1 MPTDPLPSWNE
12 GAVKARFVD
21 FVRRVTTE
29 ATPDFVPAP
38 DRIAVFDNDGTLW
51 PEQPICIQFVFA
63 FDRLKSLAHVHPEL
77 RKTEPFR
84 TVLEGGLNILV
95 TLDANGI
102 IEIIKATQSGM
113 STEQFSDIVA
123 GWLSTAKD
131 PRFGRF
137 YTDLVYQPMLE
148 LLDYLRANEFKSFIV
163 SGTGADFIRVFAEET
178 YRIPPE
184 RVVGSTTVVEFRL
197 GESGP
202 MLMKIPEVEVLSDGA
217 GKPMAIDRFIG
228 RRPIFAFGNS
238 DGDKEMLVWTAAGSG
253 PHLVGLLHHT
263 DAKRE
268 WAYDRD
274 SEVGRLDKALDLAGV
289 KDWTVVDMATD
300 WNNVFP
306 PPRDAVETG

>member
-113 STEQFSDIVA
+113 STEQFSGIVA
-123 GWLSTAKD
+123 EWLETAKD
-131 PRFGRF
+131 PRFGRI

-148 LLDYLRANEFKSFIV
+148 LLEYLRANDFKIFIV
-163 SGTGADFIRVFAEET
+163 SGTGADFIRVFAEKT

-184 RVVGSTTVVEFRL
+184 QVVGSTSVAEFTV
-197 GESGP
+197 GEAGP
-202 MLMKIPEVEVLSDGA
+202 VLMKTAEVEVLNDGP
-217 GKPMAIDRFIG
+217 GKPEAIDRFIG

-238 DGDKEMLVWTAAGSG
+238 DGDKEMLEWTAAGPG
-253 PHLVGLLHHT
+253 VRFVGLLHHT
-263 DAKRE
+263 DAERE

-274 SEVGRLDKALDLAGV
+274 LKVGRLDKALELARA
-289 KDWTVVDMATD
+289 KDWTIVDMAAD
-300 WNNVFP
+300 WNIVFP
-306 PPRDAVETG
+306 FQRDTAGI

>member
-1 MPTDPLPSWNE
+1 M
-12 GAVKARFVD
+12 D

-29 ATPDFVPAP
+29 ATPDFVPAT

-63 FDRLKSLAHVHPEL
+63 FERLKSLAQVRPEL
-77 RKTEPFR
+77 RTSEPFR
-84 TVLEGGLNILV
+84 TVLDGGLN
-95 TLDANGI
+95 TLMTLSAKGI
-102 IEIIKATQSGM
+102 IEIIKVTQSGM
-113 STEQFSDIVA
+113 STEQFSNIVA
-123 GWLSTAKD
+123 EWLATAKD

-148 LLDYLRANEFKSFIV
+148 LLDYLRVNEFKNFIV
-163 SGTGADFIRVFAEET
+163 SGTGADFIRVFADET

-184 RVVGSTTVVEFRL
+184 QVVGSTTVVEFRL
-197 GESGP
+197 GEAGP
-202 MLMKIPEVEVLSDGA
+202 VLMKIPEVEVLSDGA
-217 GKPMAIDRFIG
+217 GKPVAIDRFIG

-253 PHLVGLLHHT
+253 PRLVGLLHHT

-274 SEVGRLDKALDLAGV
+274 SEVGRLDKALDLVGA
-289 KDWTVVDMATD
+289 KDWTIVDMATD
-300 WNNVFP
+300 WNTIFP
-306 PPRDAVETG
+306 PQCNAVETG

>member
-1 MPTDPLPSWNE
+1 VPTDPLPSWNE
-12 GAVKARFVD
+12 CAAKARFVD

-29 ATPDFVPAP
+29 ATPDFVPAT

-63 FDRLKSLAHVHPEL
+63 FERLKSLAHVHSEL
-77 RKTEPFR
+77 RRSEPFR
-84 TVLEGGLNILV
+84 TVLDGGLNILV
-95 TLDANGI
+95 TLGAKGI

-113 STEQFSDIVA
+113 STEQFSNIVA
-123 GWLSTAKD
+123 EWLATARD

-148 LLDYLRANEFKSFIV
+148 LLDYLRVNEFKSFIV
-163 SGTGADFIRVFAEET
+163 SGTGADFIRVFADET

-184 RVVGSTTVVEFRL
+184 QVVGSTTVVEFRL

-202 MLMKIPEVEVLSDGA
+202 ILMKIPEVEVLSDGA
-217 GKPMAIDRFIG
+217 GKPVAIDRFIG

-253 PHLVGLLHHT
+253 PRLVGLLHHT

-274 SEVGRLDKALDLAGV
+274 SEVGRLDKALDLAGA
-289 KDWTVVDMATD
+289 KNWTIVDMATD
-300 WNNVFP
+300 WNTIFP
-306 PPRDAVETG
+306 PQCAVETE